1 MEALEC
7 IVGEVEVTTRVD
19 IGDEET
25 NSEFAVDQN
34 VDSAT
39 TPDVDEVSLVVGLM
53 PTSFPFVVAIVAL
66 DAELNAGDVVLP
78 SRGVDLMPSWWVA
91 VKSASDPVRSTSI
104 LSLNSDFVFSSCWT
118 WLIAEGNALKGPVS
132 LLHGSPKSSWFSAW
146 ST

>member
-19 IGDEET
+19 IGDEEI
-25 NSEFAVDQN
+25 NFEFAVDQN

-53 PTSFPFVVAIVAL
+53 PTSFPFVAL
-66 DAELNAGDVVLP
+66 DADLNAGDVVLP

-91 VKSASDPVRSTSI
+91 VKSASDPVCSTSI
-104 LSLNSDFVFSSCWT
+104 LSLVWDFVFSSCWM
-118 WLIAEGNALKGPVS
+118 WLIAEGSALEGPVF
-132 LLHGSPKSSWFSAW
+132 LFHGNLKSSWFSAW